1 MRKLTL
7 LTSVLLA
14 SSFQTVNVSAQCMN
28 TINCQ
33 TLGYTKTS
41 CTKGGVKCPTGNYWY
56 CPKDTTTPQCS
67 SSYKYTCTGYL
78 QSPSGTA
85 CNGLYTSCTCTS
97 GYQWTNGSCQ
107 KKEIA
112 WGTCTGLVQN
122 CSIGDI
128 LNSDGTCSTNKISG
142 KTPIGV
148 VVYKSGNC
156 GQALAL
162 ENIGNERWSTEYV
175 DISSIQNYYTPMD
188 VINDWNSCNNTSAM
202 LAQGEKYYPAAS
214 AVVRY
219 FPTGLSAS
227 QGKWCLPSAGIWN
240 MVIQNQKVINTAISN
255 ANGAELENYAIYWSS
270 TEYSN
275 KLVWGCKFPS
285 GFGSGYLKYDY
296 AYIRPVLQF

>member
-14 SSFQTVNVSAQCMN
+14 SSFQTGNVSAQCMN
-28 TINCQ
+28 TVNCQ

-67 SSYKYTCTGYL
+67 SSYKYTCTGAY

-85 CNGLYTSCTCTS
+85 CNGLYTGCTCTS

-112 WGTCTGLVQN
+112 WGSCNGLAQN

-128 LNSDGTCSTNKISG
+128 LNSDGTCTTSRVSG

-148 VVYKSGNC
+148 VIYKSGNC

-162 ENIGNERWSTEYV
+162 NDLS
-175 DISSIQNYYTPMD
+175 NYS
-188 VINDWNSCNNTSAM
+188 W
-202 LAQGEKYYPAAS
+202 
-214 AVVRY
+214 
-219 FPTGLSAS
+219 
-227 QGKWCLPSAGIWN
+227 
-240 MVIQNQKVINTAISN
+240 SN
-255 ANGAELENYAIYWSS
+255 ANTAAQSY
-270 TEYSN
+270 
-275 KLVWGCKFPS
+275 FPS
-285 GFGSGYLKYDY
+285 SASETKNKWFLPSSDVFNSQLRSVHPNFNFNGYYWTSSAVDTWTATVFISYGDDGILTPKNKVQTFLV
-296 AYIRPVLQF
+296 RPAIQF

>member
-7 LTSVLLA
+7 LTSVLLTA
-14 SSFQTVNVSAQCMN
+14 PFAAGNVSAQCMN

-56 CPKDTTTPQCS
+56 CPKDTTTPQCD
-67 SSYKYTCTGYL
+67 SSYKYTCTGAY

-85 CNGLYTSCTCTS
+85 CNGLYTSCTCAS

-122 CSIGDI
+122 CSIGNI

-156 GQALAL
+156 GQAIAL
-162 ENIGNERWSTEYV
+162 EDLGRDVWSRNSNKIPNLIYYQSNGLNDFDSCGNTQKIV
-175 DISSIQNYYTPMD
+175 
-188 VINDWNSCNNTSAM
+188 AM
-202 LAQGEKYYPAAS
+202 QFSQTYYPAA
-214 AVVRY
+214 Y
-219 FPTGLSAS
+219 QAS
-227 QGKWCLPSAGIWN
+227 KYSTVGTKAGDWCLPAYGVLYSYAKNKTAVKAGLN
-240 MVIQNQKVINTAISN
+240 KVGSSIFS
-255 ANGAELENYAIYWSS
+255 LRVWSS
-270 TEYSN
+270 TAASETFSY
-275 KLVWGCKFPS
+275 GMD
-285 GFGSGYLKYDY
+285 LKTSSSSQASTANDFS
-296 AYIRPVLQF
+296 IVPVLQF

>member
-14 SSFQTVNVSAQCMN
+14 VPFYTGNVSAQCMN
-28 TINCQ
+28 SINCQ

-162 ENIGNERWSTEYV
+162 ESIGEERWSTTTMDIPGIPNYGLEHYASLDFESCENTEAIYSTIQHAIRNIASVVKGYV
-175 DISSIQNYYTPMD
+175 PSGIPQ
-188 VINDWNSCNNTSAM
+188 
-202 LAQGEKYYPAAS
+202 
-214 AVVRY
+214 
-219 FPTGLSAS
+219 TGT
-227 QGKWCLPSAGIWN
+227 KWCVPALGIWKN
-240 MVIQNQKVINTAISN
+240 ISENLTAINN
-255 ANGAELENYAIYWSS
+255 AILRAGGKKVDYEQHWSS
-270 TEYSN
+270 TESEIGAWTWPFFVEDG
-275 KLVWGCKFPS
+275 KLNEYNV
-285 GFGSGYLKYDY
+285 
-296 AYIRPVLQF
+296 RPVLQF

>member
-67 SSYKYTCTGYL
+67 SSYKYTCTGAY

-112 WGTCTGLVQN
+112 WGSCNGLAQN

-128 LNSDGTCSTNKISG
+128 LNSDGTCSTSKISG

-148 VVYKSGNC
+148 VINMSGDC
-156 GQALAL
+156 GLALAL
-162 ENIGNERWSTEYV
+162 NDLSK
-175 DISSIQNYYTPMD
+175 NYSWP
-188 VINDWNSCNNTSAM
+188 NANTA
-202 LAQGEKYYPAAS
+202 AQS
-214 AVVRY
+214 Y
-219 FPTGLSAS
+219 FPSTAPETKN
-227 QGKWCLPSAGIWN
+227 KWFLPSSGVFNSQLNNRVHPNFNFNGYYYWTSSSLDGSMATVFISYGN
-240 MVIQNQKVINTAISN
+240 KGTLAAKNKVQPFLVRPAIQ
-255 ANGAELENYAIYWSS
+255 
-270 TEYSN
+270 
-275 KLVWGCKFPS
+275 F
-285 GFGSGYLKYDY
+285 
-296 AYIRPVLQF
+296 